1 MSAPA
6 PTPTDARTGAG
17 PPAASVRDTLR
28 IVGGVLLPA
37 VAQGVIARRRR
48 AVALAGGLGLDDRAV
63 RILQRMR
70 VRYGDGPLRLRIPLR
85 RVAVLLTPEHVR
97 RVLAGSPEPF
107 AAANLEKRAALRQ
120 FQPHGVLVSH
130 GAVRAQRRR
139 FVESVLDSGTPVHR
153 MAEPFARIAR
163 EEALAL
169 RRQALDAGVL
179 DWDRFIDA
187 WWRVVRRVVLGDAAR
202 DDSAT
207 SDLLTRLRHR
217 ANWSYLL
224 PPRRGLREEF
234 DRRLRG
240 YVDAAEPG
248 SLAALVGSTPGAAEV
263 DGPGQ
268 IPQWLFAFDPAG
280 MAAFR
285 ALALL
290 MTHPEQAAAARA
302 EATGRDLSA
311 PADLPL
317 LRASVL
323 ESVRLWPTTAVVLR
337 DTTAPTRWGGG
348 TLAAGTALMTVSSYF
363 HRTGFPGP
371 GAGVPAADRFVPGRW
386 LDGSAEDDAAL
397 IPFSA
402 GPAACPGRELVLL
415 TTSMFLATLLS
426 DHDARPAAPVPLDPD
441 RPLPRALDAFAI
453 RVTLVPRAD
462 PRSGGAGVEAG
473 TGGVGRA
480 R

>member
-6 PTPTDARTGAG
+6 PNPTEGRTEGDTGGG
-17 PPAASVRDTLR
+17 PPAASVPDTLR
-28 IVGGVLLPA
+28 IVGGVLLPI

-48 AVALAGGLGLDDRAV
+48 AVALAGALGLDDRAV
-63 RILQRMR
+63 RILQAMR
-70 VRYGDGPLRLRIPLR
+70 SRYGEGPLRLRLPLR
-85 RVAVLLTPEHVR
+85 RVAVLLTPGHVR

-107 AAANLEKRAALRQ
+107 AAATLEKRAALRQ

-130 GAVRAQRRR
+130 GAARAQRRR

-153 MAEPFARIAR
+153 MAEPFARVAR

-179 DWDRFIDA
+179 DWDRFIAA

-207 SDLLTRLRHR
+207 TDLLTRLRNR

-224 PPRRGLREEF
+224 PPRRGLRAEF

-248 SLAALVGSTPGAAEV
+248 SLAALVSSTPGAADA

-290 MTHPEQAAAARA
+290 ATHPEQAAAARA
-302 EATGRDLSA
+302 EVAGHDLDA

-317 LRASVL
+317 LRAGVL

-337 DTTAPTRWGGG
+337 DSTAPTRWDGG
-348 TLAAGTALMTVSSYF
+348 TLPAGTALMTVSSYF
-363 HRTGFPGP
+363 HRDT
-371 GAGVPAADRFVPGRW
+371 ATVPAADRFVPDRW
-386 LDGSAEDDAAL
+386 LDGSADDADAV

-402 GPAACPGRELVLL
+402 GPAVCPGRELVLL
-415 TTSMFLATLLS
+415 TTSMFLGTLLGE
-426 DHDARPAAPVPLDPD
+426 HDVRPAAPLPLGPD
-441 RPLPRALDAFAI
+441 RALPRALDAFAI
-453 RVTLVPRAD
+453 RVTLVPRTD

-473 TGGVGRA
+473 AGG
-480 R
+480 